1 MATQTGF
8 REFRVEEYVIEEEPF
23 YAPIGDE
30 IEVFTG
36 AYRQRLPVLLK
47 GPTGTGKTRFIEY
60 MAWKLSRPLTVVK
73 RGRKAQAAESD
84 GRIPLV
90 TVACHEDLTAS
101 DLVGRYLIDAE
112 GTRWIDGP
120 LTRAVKVGG
129 ICYLD
134 EVVEA
139 RKDTT
144 VIIHPLTD
152 HRRALTIDK
161 LGQVIEAA
169 DGFLMVISYNPGYQT
184 ALKDLKHST
193 RQRFIALEFGFAPP
207 DIEAKVIAHEAGV
220 DDETAGQLAKLG
232 DKIRNLREH
241 GLDEGASTRVLIYA
255 ARLIKE
261 GVAARRACQVAVTWG
276 ITDDEQI
283 QRGIDEVVSSI
294 FP

>member
-1 MATQTGF
+1 MATKTGY
-8 REFRVEEYVIEEEPF
+8 REYRVEEYVIEKEPF
-23 YAPIGDE
+23 YAPAGDE
-30 IEVFTG
+30 IEVFTA

-60 MAWKLSRPLTVVK
+60 MAWKLGQPLTVVK
-73 RGRKAQAAESD
+73 RGRKARAGETD

-101 DLVGRYLIDAE
+101 DLVGRYLIDSQ

-120 LTRAVKVGG
+120 LTRAVKAGG

-152 HRRALTIDK
+152 HRRALTLDK

-193 RQRFIALEFGFAPP
+193 RQRFIALEFGFLPP
-207 DIEAKVIAHEAGV
+207 DIETKVIAHEAGV
-220 DDETAGQLAKLG
+220 DEETAGQLAKLG

-261 GVAARRACQVAVTWG
+261 GVSARRACQVAVTWG
-276 ITDDEQI
+276 ITDDQQI
-283 QRGIDEVVSSI
+283 QRTISEVVSSI